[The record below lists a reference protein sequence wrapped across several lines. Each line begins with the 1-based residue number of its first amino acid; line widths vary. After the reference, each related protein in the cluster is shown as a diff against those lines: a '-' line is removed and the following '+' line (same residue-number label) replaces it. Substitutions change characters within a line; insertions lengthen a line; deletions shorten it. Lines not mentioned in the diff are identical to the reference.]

1 MIADFKKFED
11 KVHKGYIT
19 QRSIE
24 DALFVE
30 GLGRSDIALISV
42 TLMNID
48 KNRDGFITYKQLY
61 DFLMGILPEEW
72 IKWLISK

>member
-11 KVHKGYIT
+11 KQHKGYIT

-24 DALFVE
+24 DALFIE
-30 GLGRSDIALISV
+30 GHGRSDV
-42 TLMNID
+42 NQFTTTLMKID

-61 DFLMGILPEEW
+61 DFLMGILPEDW
-72 IKWLISK
+72 IKWLINK